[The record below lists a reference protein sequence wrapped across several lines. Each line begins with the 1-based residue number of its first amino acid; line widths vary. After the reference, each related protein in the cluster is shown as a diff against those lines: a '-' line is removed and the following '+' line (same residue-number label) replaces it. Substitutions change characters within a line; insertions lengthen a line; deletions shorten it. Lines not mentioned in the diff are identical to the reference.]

1 MFAYIELAIQQR
13 ITDKIAEIR
22 DVMIRKG
29 TRGMLVT
36 PAVSVSV
43 EQGTFEKQGQSTF
56 KVPTD
61 VYVELE
67 FKNLR
72 NEEDRR
78 KGAYPIFLAIIQYL
92 MLQTFALSID
102 PLKPVKWGSAT
113 EKEDRATGVL
123 RLMIIFRTGFT
134 ITKVDDEVVTSL
146 LKIGIDYFLKPG
158 DDVKDASDT
167 VTLQGA

>member
-1 MFAYIELAIQQR
+1 MFADIDLAIQQR
-13 ITDKIAEIR
+13 ITDKISSIR
-22 DVMIRKG
+22 DVMVKKG
-29 TRGMLVT
+29 ARGMLVT

-43 EQGTFEKQGQSTF
+43 EQGTFEKQGQATY
-56 KVPTD
+56 KIPTD
-61 VYVELE
+61 IYVELE

-92 MLQTFALSID
+92 TLQTFNLDID
-102 PLKPVKWGSAT
+102 PLAPVKWGNVT
-113 EKEDRATGVL
+113 EKEDKATGVL

-134 ITKVDDEVVTSL
+134 IRKIDDAAINSL